1 MASTPEA
8 VDKAG
13 DAYIGADAAAR
24 PGWRDRVVPALAAA
38 GLGMVLLYGMGFAPT
53 VELHNA
59 AHDSRHSAAFPCH

>member
-38 GLGMVLLYGMGFAPT
+38 GLGMVLLYGMGVAPT